1 MRKALKKIKVL
12 ALCNFKNWVR
22 YPENFGGLL
31 LYIGL
36 VMFVGWYLQMLTGD
50 ASEEVFGI
58 SPVLYYASG
67 LFVFLLIG
75 NQNSALMAFS
85 AWRMDILSKQLSPD
99 IFLLG
104 NYLGQLLTDSLPGI
118 FLLFFSLIMSPP
130 SLNLYEIFMLISLL
144 IVFFSASV
152 GVSYFFGAMGL
163 RMRPIGF
170 VFTSIMMLIT
180 IFCGIMIPIQA
191 IPQGLR
197 WISYSIP
204 YTWSI
209 DGFRALV
216 LNSRPLMPVEREI
229 FLLLVLSIFLIVV
242 GRLTLYRMIQR
253 IKERKVI
260 IR

>member
-1 MRKALKKIKVL
+1 MRNVLKKIEIL

-36 VMFVGWYLQMLTGD
+36 VMFVGWYLQMLAGD
-50 ASEEVFGI
+50 TSEEVFGI
-58 SPVLYYASG
+58 PPVLYYASG

-85 AWRMDILSKQLSPD
+85 SWRMDILSKQLSPD

-104 NYLGQLLTDSLPGI
+104 NYLGQLLTDSLPGV
-118 FLLFFSLIMSPP
+118 FLLLFSLIMYPP

-144 IVFFSASV
+144 IVSFSASV
-152 GVSYFFGAMGL
+152 GVSYFFAAMGL

-191 IPQGLR
+191 IPRGLR

-216 LNSRPLMPVEREI
+216 LKTSPIVSVEQEI
-229 FLLLVLSIFLIVV
+229 ILLTVLSVILLIF
-242 GRLTLYRMIQR
+242 GRITLSIAIRR
-253 IKERKVI
+253 IKEKKVF